1 MNPVM
6 LARIEE
12 AKAAERARKQAQKT
26 KGGGAAPSGGLARL
40 NLGIVAKKEEGGKT
54 ADAKKVEKYLQ
65 DMLGVNVTEV
75 KMEQS
80 REVGRKK
87 NLMEQIGSQSSDNDS
102 IAAARAKTR
111 AAGKAGGSEE
121 GQKFT
126 ERL

>member
-1 MNPVM
+1 MNIFIIFALLPGA
-6 LARIEE
+6 LAIGNPTGFGKSQSVSSYTVTYTWNPP
-12 AKAAERARKQAQKT
+12 AD
-26 KGGGAAPSGGLARL
+26 
-40 NLGIVAKKEEGGKT
+40 KT

-102 IAAARAKTR
+102 IAAARAKAR